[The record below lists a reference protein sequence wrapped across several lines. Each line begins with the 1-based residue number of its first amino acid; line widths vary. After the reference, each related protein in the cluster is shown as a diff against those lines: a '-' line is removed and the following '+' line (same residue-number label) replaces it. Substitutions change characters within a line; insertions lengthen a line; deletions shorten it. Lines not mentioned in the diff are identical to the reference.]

1 MKREDNITN
10 KIDWV
15 TVLIYCAI
23 VFLGWLNI
31 YAVTY
36 DENAQ
41 TSIFSLDLN
50 SGRQLVFI
58 GGSLIII
65 AAILI
70 IDRQFYE
77 TFAYII
83 YGLLLFMLLLV
94 PIIGKEVGGN
104 KAWLGIG
111 SFGVQ
116 PSEFAKFATA
126 LVVAKTIGS
135 IGFKMD
141 NLRNQLILFAL
152 IGTPMF
158 LILLQKDTG
167 TAMVFSVFVLVFFRE
182 GMSPFLII
190 IGIACAVILI
200 IDRQFYETFA
210 YIIYGL
216 LLFMLLLVPI
226 IGKEVGGNKA
236 WLGIGSF
243 GVQPSEFAKFA
254 TALVVAKTIGSIGF
268 KMDNLRNQLIL
279 FALIGT
285 PMFLILLQKDTGT
298 AMVFSVFVLVFFRE
312 GMSPFLIIIGIAC
325 AVIFVLTLLVDNQL
339 YLHVGVAVLLIL
351 AILMGRKKFK
361 RIAMLT
367 AGALAI
373 VMVIAS
379 VDYIVSDVLKPH
391 QQNRIKALINPDA
404 DPLGFGWNVTQSKI
418 AIGSG
423 GFLGKGFLEGTQTKF
438 DFVPEQSTD
447 FIFCTIGEEH
457 GWIGS
462 LFTIALFMLL
472 LLRILFLA
480 ERQKNKF
487 ARVYG
492 YSVACIL
499 FFHFAVNIGMT
510 IGLFPVIGIPLP
522 FFSYGGSSL
531 WGFTILL
538 FIFLKLDAHRMQVL
552 QRL

>member
-1 MKREDNITN
+1 MKREDNITP
-10 KIDWV
+10 KIDRV

-23 VFLGWLNI
+23 VFMGWLNI

-36 DENAQ
+36 DEKVS

-50 SGRQLVFI
+50 SGRQLIFI
-58 GGSLIII
+58 AGSIVIIS
-65 AAILI
+65 AILI

-83 YGLLLFMLLLV
+83 YGALLFMLLLM

-126 LVVAKTIGS
+126 LVVAKLIGS
-135 IGFKMD
+135 IGFRMD

-152 IGTPMF
+152 IGAPMM
-158 LILLQKDTG
+158 LIFLQKDTG
-167 TAMVFSVFVLVFFRE
+167 TALVFLVFVIVFFRE
-182 GMSPFLII
+182 GMSPFIILI
-190 IGIACAVILI
+190 GLACAI
-200 IDRQFYETFA
+200 
-210 YIIYGL
+210 
-216 LLFMLLLVPI
+216 
-226 IGKEVGGNKA
+226 
-236 WLGIGSF
+236 
-243 GVQPSEFAKFA
+243 
-254 TALVVAKTIGSIGF
+254 
-268 KMDNLRNQLIL
+268 
-279 FALIGT
+279 
-285 PMFLILLQKDTGT
+285 
-298 AMVFSVFVLVFFRE
+298 
-312 GMSPFLIIIGIAC
+312 
-325 AVIFVLTLLVDNQL
+325 IFVLTLLVENQY
-339 YLHVGVAVLLIL
+339 YLHMGIAALLAL

-361 RIAMLT
+361 RIALLT
-367 AGALAI
+367 IGALAI
-373 VMVIAS
+373 VAVIES
-379 VDYIVSDVLKPH
+379 VDYIVTDVLKPH

-423 GFLGKGFLEGTQTKF
+423 GFIGKGFLKGTQTKF

-462 LFTIALFMLL
+462 LLTIGLFMGL
-472 LLRILFLA
+472 LLRIIFLA

-492 YSVACIL
+492 YSAACIL

-510 IGLFPVIGIPLP
+510 VGLFPVIGIPLP

>member
-1 MKREDNITN
+1 MKREDNITH

-36 DENAQ
+36 DENAD
-41 TSIFSLDLN
+41 TSIFSLGLN

-58 GGSLIII
+58 GGSMLIIS
-65 AAILI
+65 AILI

-77 TFAYII
+77 AFAYII
-83 YGLLLFMLLLV
+83 YGLLLLLLLLV
-94 PIIGKEVGGN
+94 PIVGKEVGGN

-135 IGFKMD
+135 IGFRMD
-141 NLRNQLILFAL
+141 NMRNQLILFAL
-152 IGTPMF
+152 IGAPMF

-167 TAMVFSVFVLVFFRE
+167 TAMVFSVFLLVFFRE
-182 GMSPFLII
+182 GMSPFIII
-190 IGIACAVILI
+190 IG
-200 IDRQFYETFA
+200 
-210 YIIYGL
+210 
-216 LLFMLLLVPI
+216 M
-226 IGKEVGGNKA
+226 
-236 WLGIGSF
+236 
-243 GVQPSEFAKFA
+243 
-254 TALVVAKTIGSIGF
+254 
-268 KMDNLRNQLIL
+268 
-279 FALIGT
+279 
-285 PMFLILLQKDTGT
+285 
-298 AMVFSVFVLVFFRE
+298 
-312 GMSPFLIIIGIAC
+312 AC
-325 AVIFVLTLLVDNQL
+325 AVIFILTLLVENQIYL
-339 YLHVGVAVLLIL
+339 YAGVATLLTI

-367 AGALAI
+367 TGAVAI
-373 VMVIAS
+373 VLMIAS
-379 VDYIVSDVLKPH
+379 VDYIVSNVLKPH
-391 QQNRIKALINPDA
+391 QQNRVKALINPDA